1 MQNDAKV
8 VAEAINKNTAAL
20 LTVAATLAKA
30 GGVSPEAVNKWTMDD
45 TQRIYKMLL
54 SQVNSLI

>member
-30 GGVSPEAVNKWTMDD
+30 GGVSQESVSKWIMDD
-45 TQRIYKMLL
+45 TERIYKVLL
-54 SQVNSLI
+54 KQVNSLF